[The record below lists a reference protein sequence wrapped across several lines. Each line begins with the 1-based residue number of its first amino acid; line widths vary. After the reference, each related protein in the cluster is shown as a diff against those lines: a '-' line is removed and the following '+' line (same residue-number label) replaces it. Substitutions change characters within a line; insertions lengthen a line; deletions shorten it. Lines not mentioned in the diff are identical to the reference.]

1 MVMPMPD
8 DLDLVHGVRDIATK
22 ALKTT
27 ERRTRHLLETGRVP
41 GAFKLDWKW
50 SLRLSTFCAGI
61 EQLEKD
67 GRIAERDAGKAA
79 A

>member
-1 MVMPMPD
+1 MVMPMTD

-41 GAFKLDWKW
+41 GAFKFDWKW
-50 SLRLSTFCAGI
+50 SLRLSTFRAGI
-61 EQLEKD
+61 EQLEKGD
-67 GRIAERDAGKAA
+67 RVAESGSGKAA
-79 A
+79 

>member
-1 MVMPMPD
+1 MANPNDD
-8 DLDLVHGVRDIATK
+8 DLDLVHGVRAIATK

-50 SLRLSTFCAGI
+50 SLRLSTFRAGI
-61 EQLEKD
+61 EQLEKN
-67 GRIAERDAGKAA
+67 GRIAERAAAGKAA
-79 A
+79 